1 MSALTRT
8 TRGVLSFGVMGITL
22 FAWVAAMAQAPL
34 PTSVA
39 SALAPVAKPAA
50 SAASAGASA
59 ARVPASAA
67 RTPASA
73 ASAPVMPVSAPGVTQ
88 ALRDV
93 KLSMT
98 VAGRIDG
105 MMVRE
110 GTRVRKGQLLMHLD
124 RTLEELEVQRRRLL
138 VEDRARLDELKQKE
152 KTLIEQV
159 ESLRP
164 LLASG
169 GISRKQAEDEEMAL
183 GAVTGERKA
192 LEANKDRERV
202 ELSLAKEAYER
213 RNLRAPFD
221 GVVTKVSLRL
231 GESVAPHEP
240 FMSVVDTSRVRF
252 MGTVPARTGIKLQVG
267 AMVKIELMLDGQLR
281 SRMAKVVFVS
291 PVTDPSSGLIE
302 VIAEFENA
310 DGSVRPGISGR
321 MLL

>member
-1 MSALTRT
+1 MDFIK
-8 TRGVLSFGVMGITL
+8 GVLFMKLVVLRTGVTVLALFSLMG
-22 FAWVAAMAQAPL
+22 VCAQ
-34 PTSVA
+34 TTI
-39 SALAPVAKPAA
+39 
-50 SAASAGASA
+50 
-59 ARVPASAA
+59 PASL
-67 RTPASA
+67 SG
-73 ASAPVMPVSAPGVTQ
+73 APGVTQ

-105 MMVRE
+105 MLVRE
-110 GTRVRKGQLLMHLD
+110 GSRVRQGQLLMHLD

-164 LLASG
+164 LLSTG
-169 GISRKQAEDEEMAL
+169 GVSRKQFEDEDMAL
-183 GAVTGERKA
+183 GAVAAERKA
-192 LEANKDRERV
+192 LEAAKDRERV
-202 ELSLAKEAYER
+202 ELSLAQEAYER
-213 RNLRAPFD
+213 RHLRSPID
-221 GVVTKVSLRL
+221 GIITKVAYRQ
-231 GESVAPHEP
+231 GESVGPHEP
-240 FMSVVDTSRVRF
+240 VISVVDTSRVRF
-252 MGTVPARTGIKLQVG
+252 MGTVPARTGFKLQVG
-267 AMVKIELMLDGQLR
+267 ASVKIELGQDTQVR
-281 SRMAKVVFVS
+281 VRTAKVVFVS

>member
-1 MSALTRT
+1 MKGMVFMKL
-8 TRGVLSFGVMGITL
+8 GVLRIGVTVLALFSLMG
-22 FAWVAAMAQAPL
+22 VCAQ
-34 PTSVA
+34 TT
-39 SALAPVAKPAA
+39 
-50 SAASAGASA
+50 
-59 ARVPASAA
+59 
-67 RTPASA
+67 TPMNLS
-73 ASAPVMPVSAPGVTQ
+73 SAPGVTQ

-110 GTRVRKGQLLMHLD
+110 GSRVRQGQLLMHLD

-164 LLASG
+164 LLSTG
-169 GISRKQAEDEEMAL
+169 GVSRKQFEDEDMAL
-183 GAVTGERKA
+183 GAVTAERKA
-192 LEANKDRERV
+192 LEAAKDRERV
-202 ELSLAKEAYER
+202 ELSLAQEAYER
-213 RNLRAPFD
+213 RHLRSPID
-221 GVVTKVSLRL
+221 GIITKVAYRQ
-231 GESVAPHEP
+231 GESVGPHEP
-240 FMSVVDTSRVRF
+240 VISVVDTSRVRF
-252 MGTVPARTGIKLQVG
+252 MGTVPARTGLKLQVG
-267 AMVKIELMLDGQLR
+267 ASVKIELGQDTQVR
-281 SRMAKVVFVS
+281 VRTAKVVFVS

>member
-1 MSALTRT
+1 MRGMVFMKL
-8 TRGVLSFGVMGITL
+8 GVLRIGVTVLALFSLMG
-22 FAWVAAMAQAPL
+22 VCAQ
-34 PTSVA
+34 TM
-39 SALAPVAKPAA
+39 
-50 SAASAGASA
+50 
-59 ARVPASAA
+59 
-67 RTPASA
+67 TPMNLS
-73 ASAPVMPVSAPGVTQ
+73 SAPGVTQ

-110 GTRVRKGQLLMHLD
+110 GSRVRQGQLLMHLD

-164 LLASG
+164 LLSTG
-169 GISRKQAEDEEMAL
+169 GVSRKQFEDEDMAL
-183 GAVTGERKA
+183 GAVTAERKA
-192 LEANKDRERV
+192 LEAAKDRERV
-202 ELSLAKEAYER
+202 ELSLAQEAYER
-213 RNLRAPFD
+213 RHLRSPID
-221 GVVTKVSLRL
+221 GIITKVAYRQ
-231 GESVAPHEP
+231 GESVGPHEP
-240 FMSVVDTSRVRF
+240 VISVVDTSRVRF
-252 MGTVPARTGIKLQVG
+252 MGTVPARTGLKLQVG
-267 AMVKIELMLDGQLR
+267 ASVKIELGQDTQVR
-281 SRMAKVVFVS
+281 VRTAKVVFVS

>member
-1 MSALTRT
+1 MKGDCIMKRCVLHIGVTMLALFSLMGAACAQT
-8 TRGVLSFGVMGITL
+8 T
-22 FAWVAAMAQAPL
+22 APL
-34 PTSVA
+34 PGS
-39 SALAPVAKPAA
+39 
-50 SAASAGASA
+50 
-59 ARVPASAA
+59 
-67 RTPASA
+67 
-73 ASAPVMPVSAPGVTQ
+73 SAPGVTQ

-110 GTRVRKGQLLMHLD
+110 GSRVRQGQLLMHLD

-152 KTLIEQV
+152 KTLVEQV

-164 LLASG
+164 LLSTG
-169 GISRKQAEDEEMAL
+169 GVSRKQVEDEEMAL
-183 GAVTGERKA
+183 GAVVAERKA
-192 LEANKDRERV
+192 LEASKERERV
-202 ELSLAKEAYER
+202 ELSLAQEAYER
-213 RNLRAPFD
+213 RHLRSPMD
-221 GVVTKVSLRL
+221 GIITKVAFRQ
-231 GESVAPHEP
+231 GESVGPHEP
-240 FMSVVDTSRVRF
+240 VISVVDISRVRF
-252 MGTVPARTGIKLQVG
+252 MGTVPARAGLKLQVG
-267 AMVKIELMLDGQLR
+267 ASVKIELGQDAQVR
-281 SRMAKVVFVS
+281 VRTGKVVFVS

>member
-1 MSALTRT
+1 MAFMSSLHFMGRGLLRGGLTLVALLGWAGLGAQT
-8 TRGVLSFGVMGITL
+8 TTP
-22 FAWVAAMAQAPL
+22 AP
-34 PTSVA
+34 SN
-39 SALAPVAKPAA
+39 PVPAA
-50 SAASAGASA
+50 AS
-59 ARVPASAA
+59 
-67 RTPASA
+67 
-73 ASAPVMPVSAPGVTQ
+73 SAPGVTQ

-110 GTRVRKGQLLMHLD
+110 GSRVRQGQLLMHLD

-152 KTLIEQV
+152 KTLMEQV

-164 LLASG
+164 LLATG
-169 GISRKQAEDEEMAL
+169 GVSRKQFEDEEIAW
-183 GAVTGERKA
+183 GAVSAERKA
-192 LEANKDRERV
+192 LEASKDRERV
-202 ELSLAKEAYER
+202 ELSLAQESYER
-213 RNLRAPFD
+213 RHLRSPID
-221 GVVTKVSLRL
+221 GIITKVLFRQ
-231 GESVAPHEP
+231 GESVGPHEP
-240 FMSVVDTSRVRF
+240 VVSVVDTSRVRF
-252 MGTVPARTGIKLQVG
+252 MGTVPTRAGLKLQVG
-267 AMVKIELMLDGQLR
+267 STVKIELGQDVQAR
-281 SRMAKVVFVS
+281 VRTAKVVFVS

>member
-1 MSALTRT
+1 
-8 TRGVLSFGVMGITL
+8 
-22 FAWVAAMAQAPL
+22 MAQTPAP
-34 PTSVA
+34 SVPV
-39 SALAPVAKPAA
+39 APVAAL
-50 SAASAGASA
+50 
-59 ARVPASAA
+59 
-67 RTPASA
+67 
-73 ASAPVMPVSAPGVTQ
+73 SAPGVTQ

-105 MMVRE
+105 MLVRE
-110 GTRVRKGQLLMHLD
+110 GSRVRKGQVLMYLD

-152 KTLIEQV
+152 KTLMEQV

-169 GISRKQAEDEEMAL
+169 GVSRKQAEDEEIAL
-183 GAVTGERKA
+183 GAVSAERKA
-192 LEANKDRERV
+192 LESSKEREQV
-202 ELSLAKEAYER
+202 ELSLAKETYER
-213 RNLRAPFD
+213 RNLRSPFD
-221 GVVTKVSLRL
+221 GVVTKVGLRL
-231 GESVAPHEP
+231 GESVSPHEP

-252 MGTVPARTGIKLQVG
+252 MGTVPARTGINLKVG
-267 AMVKIELMLDGQLR
+267 ATVKIELTVDGQLR

>member
-1 MSALTRT
+1 MKCS
-8 TRGVLSFGVMGITL
+8 VLRIV
-22 FAWVAAMAQAPL
+22 
-34 PTSVA
+34 TSVSMLFPLCA
-39 SALAPVAKPAA
+39 AVAQTPSPSAPVAPVAA
-50 SAASAGASA
+50 L
-59 ARVPASAA
+59 
-67 RTPASA
+67 
-73 ASAPVMPVSAPGVTQ
+73 SAPGVTQ

-105 MMVRE
+105 MLVRE
-110 GTRVRKGQLLMHLD
+110 GSRVRKGQVLMYLD
-124 RTLEELEVQRRRLL
+124 RNLEELEVQRRRLL

-152 KTLIEQV
+152 KTLMEQV

-169 GISRKQAEDEEMAL
+169 GVSRKQAEDEEIAL
-183 GAVTGERKA
+183 GAVSAERKA
-192 LEANKDRERV
+192 LESSKEREQV
-202 ELSLAKEAYER
+202 ELSLAKETYER
-213 RNLRAPFD
+213 RNLRSPFD
-221 GVVTKVSLRL
+221 GVVTKVGLRL
-231 GESVAPHEP
+231 GESVSPHEP

-252 MGTVPARTGIKLQVG
+252 MGTVPARTGINLKVG
-267 AMVKIELMLDGQLR
+267 ATVKIELTVDGQLR

>member
-1 MSALTRT
+1 MSLLHLLRHCLLRSGFVFVSFFFLTGLCAQTAATAT
-8 TRGVLSFGVMGITL
+8 TS
-22 FAWVAAMAQAPL
+22 
-34 PTSVA
+34 
-39 SALAPVAKPAA
+39 
-50 SAASAGASA
+50 
-59 ARVPASAA
+59 
-67 RTPASA
+67 
-73 ASAPVMPVSAPGVTQ
+73 SAPGVTQ

-105 MMVRE
+105 MTVRE
-110 GTRVRKGQLLMHLD
+110 GSRVRQGQLLMHLD

-164 LLASG
+164 LLSTG
-169 GISRKQAEDEEMAL
+169 GVSRKQFEDEELAL
-183 GAVTGERKA
+183 GAVAAERKA
-192 LEANKDRERV
+192 LEASKERERV
-202 ELSLAKEAYER
+202 ELSLAQESYER
-213 RNLRAPFD
+213 RHLRSPID
-221 GVVTKVSLRL
+221 GIVTKVMFRQ
-231 GESVAPHEP
+231 GESVGPHEP
-240 FMSVVDTSRVRF
+240 VISVVDTSRVRF
-252 MGTVPARTGIKLQVG
+252 MGTVPARAGLKLQVG
-267 AMVKIELMLDGQLR
+267 SMVKIELGQDLQVR
-281 SRMAKVVFVS
+281 VRMAKVVFVS